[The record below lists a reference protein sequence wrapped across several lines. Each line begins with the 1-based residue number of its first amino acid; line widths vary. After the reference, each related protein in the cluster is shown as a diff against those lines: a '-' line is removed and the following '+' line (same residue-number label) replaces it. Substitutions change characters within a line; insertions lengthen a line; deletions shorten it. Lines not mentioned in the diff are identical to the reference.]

1 MRRLSLAMTLAA
13 SAFLSVVAL
22 AQGPQAAALPPLAPA
37 SDVVTGSGS
46 FSPIVADLEK
56 SLAFYNDLLGATPP
70 PTTPAWGADPAL
82 VNFLGVPGAQ
92 VRVGNV
98 RIPNSA
104 LRVEIVDFKDI
115 E

>member
-1 MRRLSLAMTLAA
+1 
-13 SAFLSVVAL
+13 
-22 AQGPQAAALPPLAPA
+22 
-37 SDVVTGSGS
+37 
-46 FSPIVADLEK
+46 EK

-98 RIPNSA
+98 RIPNST
-104 LRVEIVDFKDI
+104 LRVEIVDFKDLERKPVQPRLQDPGAVRLI
-115 E
+115 LIVRDIDALLAHLKSRGAPVVTTGGVAVTVNT